1 MLQIENVYWSRNQEL
16 ILKNMNWQVNNG
28 DHWAVL
34 GLNGSGKTTL
44 LNMVMGYIWPTSGNI
59 SVLGHT
65 YGKVD
70 LQLVRQSIGWVSS
83 SFQEK
88 VRPYE
93 RVQDIIISGK
103 YASIGLYEEP
113 STDDVKEAN
122 EWLEQFH
129 LTHLQHDIYQTCSQG
144 EKQKILI
151 ARSLM
156 AHPQLL
162 ILDEPTTGLDFVS
175 REQLLDSIAR
185 ISKSKEAPTIIF
197 VTHHIEEI
205 ISIFN
210 KSLLIKE
217 GTVFKS
223 GHTSELLTSEN
234 LSDFFDMAVEVDR
247 HSNRMSLKKHI
258 DINM

>member
-1 MLQIENVYWSRNQEL
+1 MDTVLQIENVYWSRNQEL
-16 ILKNMNWQVNNG
+16 ILENMNWHVNNG

-44 LNMVMGYIWPTSGNI
+44 LNMVMGYIWPTSGQI

-70 LQLVRQSIGWVSS
+70 IQQVRQSIGWVSS

-88 VRPYE
+88 IRPYE
-93 RVQDIIISGK
+93 RVQDIIVSGK

-113 STDDVKEAN
+113 STDDIEEAN

-129 LTHLQHDIYQTCSQG
+129 LTQLQNETYQTCSQG

-151 ARSLM
+151 ARALM
-156 AHPQLL
+156 AHPKLL

-185 ISKSKEAPTIIF
+185 ISKQKEAPTIIF
-197 VTHHIEEI
+197 VTHYIEEI
-205 ISIFN
+205 IPIFN
-210 KSLLIKE
+210 KSLLIKD

-223 GHTSELLTSEN
+223 GNTSELLTSET
-234 LSDFFDMAVEVDR
+234 LTDFFGITVEVDR
-247 HSNRMSLKKHI
+247 YSKRMSLKKTY
-258 DINM
+258 

>member
-1 MLQIENVYWSRNQEL
+1 
-16 ILKNMNWQVNNG
+16 
-28 DHWAVL
+28 
-34 GLNGSGKTTL
+34 
-44 LNMVMGYIWPTSGNI
+44 MVMGYIWPTSGQI

-70 LQLVRQSIGWVSS
+70 LQQVRQSIGWVSS

-88 VRPYE
+88 IRPYE
-93 RVQDIIISGK
+93 RVQDIIVSGK

-113 STDDVKEAN
+113 STDDIEEAN

-129 LTHLQHDIYQTCSQG
+129 LTQLQNETYQTCSQG

-151 ARSLM
+151 ARALM
-156 AHPQLL
+156 AHPKLL
-162 ILDEPTTGLDFVS
+162 ILDEPTTGLDFVA

-185 ISKSKEAPTIIF
+185 ISKQKEAPTIIF

-205 ISIFN
+205 IPIFN
-210 KSLLIKE
+210 KSLLIKD

-223 GHTSELLTSEN
+223 GNTSELLTSET
-234 LSDFFDMAVEVDR
+234 LTDFFGITVEVDR
-247 HSNRMSLKKHI
+247 YSKRMSLKKTY
-258 DINM
+258 

>member
-1 MLQIENVYWSRNQEL
+1 MDTVLQIENVYWSRNQEL
-16 ILKNMNWQVNNG
+16 NLQNMNWHVNNG

-44 LNMVMGYIWPTSGNI
+44 LNMVMGYIWPTSGQI

-70 LQLVRQSIGWVSS
+70 IQQVRQSIGWVSS

-88 VRPYE
+88 IRPYE
-93 RVQDIIISGK
+93 RVQDIIVSGK

-113 STDDVKEAN
+113 STDDIEEAN

-129 LTHLQHDIYQTCSQG
+129 LTQLQNETYQTCSQG

-151 ARSLM
+151 ARALM
-156 AHPQLL
+156 AHPKLL

-185 ISKSKEAPTIIF
+185 ISKQKEAPTIIF

-205 ISIFN
+205 IPIFN
-210 KSLLIKE
+210 KSLLIKD

-223 GHTSELLTSEN
+223 GNTSELLTSET
-234 LSDFFDMAVEVDR
+234 LTDFFGITVEVDR
-247 HSNRMSLKKHI
+247 YSKRMSLKKTY
-258 DINM
+258 

>member
-1 MLQIENVYWSRNQEL
+1 
-16 ILKNMNWQVNNG
+16 
-28 DHWAVL
+28 
-34 GLNGSGKTTL
+34 
-44 LNMVMGYIWPTSGNI
+44 MGYIWPTSGQI

-70 LQLVRQSIGWVSS
+70 LQQVRQSIGWVSS

-88 VRPYE
+88 IRPYE
-93 RVQDIIISGK
+93 RVQDIIVSGK

-113 STDDVKEAN
+113 STDDIEEAN

-129 LTHLQHDIYQTCSQG
+129 LTQLQNETYQTCSQG

-151 ARSLM
+151 ARALM
-156 AHPQLL
+156 AHPKLL
-162 ILDEPTTGLDFVS
+162 ILDEPTTGLDFVA

-185 ISKSKEAPTIIF
+185 ISKQKEAPTIIF

-205 ISIFN
+205 IPIFN
-210 KSLLIKE
+210 KSLLIKD

-223 GHTSELLTSEN
+223 GNTSELLTSET
-234 LSDFFDMAVEVDR
+234 LTDFFGITVEVDR
-247 HSNRMSLKKHI
+247 YSKRMSLKKTY
-258 DINM
+258 